1 MNNGELDRIIEES
14 IGAEPDFKLR
24 DDFAQR
30 ITTEL
35 VRRSQWKADLYEY
48 LYITAFLIMLMS
60 VVTLVYY
67 FIDKNLLT
75 QIFTFISDNSLQVA
89 FGLFVLNFIL
99 FADRVLLR
107 FLFNRWKINY

>member
-1 MNNGELDRIIEES
+1 MNKSELDSIIEES
-14 IGAEPDFKLR
+14 FGVEPDFNLKG
-24 DDFAQR
+24 DFAHR

-35 VRRSQWKADLYEY
+35 VRRSQWEADLYEY
-48 LYITAFLIMLMS
+48 LHITAFLIILMS

-75 QIFTFISDNSLQVA
+75 QIFTFISNNSLQVA